1 MENFAR
7 YASEKQ
13 GSTRLRMAQNSG
25 QDNLLKKTRKWEGLA
40 ISLTGRCLA
49 QFPASREHPRFQ
61 KGISAW
67 KKVNAFFSR
76 GASFLAKTSRSGVNL
91 DPFRG
96 WKAAQNP
103 CACAIFAPYSC
114 ASDDRLAAKT
124 SLPASISQFFFVK
137 KSESFFFTFFHTHG
151 PAFCQFLFKLS
162 CWTNVKYGRRLANR
176 A

>member
-1 MENFAR
+1 MK
-7 YASEKQ
+7 KQ
-13 GSTRLRMAQNSG
+13 VSTRLRMAQNSR
-25 QDNLLKKTRKWEGLA
+25 QDNLLKKTQKWEGLTN
-40 ISLTGRCLA
+40 SLIGSFLA
-49 QFPASREHPRFQ
+49 HTSAFGEHPHFQ

-103 CACAIFAPYSC
+103 CACALFAPYSY

-124 SLPASISQFFFVK
+124 SLPASISQIFFVK